1 MSQRSQHPSHISILK
16 TYHFGQEKSVQYDF
30 TKHSYENPTYKSI
43 IITRAGTSEPSHQST
58 LAVQMAS
65 TSPSLPPGTYRRTAH
80 CVKPRAT
87 KHVHIVALLFAVAKK
102 NITPKTVSS
111 RVLKYLRSGNLET
124 IMDVLPSRCVFFH
137 CHVRSL
143 DFDLFWAYAGVFFH
157 GDWKK
162 NWHKSHTTM
171 TSHKLILQVHN
182 VGTSTTTFPWS
193 RKCRITCTAS
203 TSTWLFTH
211 VRKAIS

>member
-30 TKHSYENPTYKSI
+30 TKHSYENPIYKSM

-102 NITPKTVSS
+102 NKTPKTVSS

-143 DFDLFWAYAGVFFH
+143 DFDLFWAYAAVFFP
-157 GDWKK
+157 WRLEK

-203 TSTWLFTH
+203 TST
-211 VRKAIS
+211 

>member
-1 MSQRSQHPSHISILK
+1 M
-16 TYHFGQEKSVQYDF
+16 
-30 TKHSYENPTYKSI
+30 

-102 NITPKTVSS
+102 NKTPKTVSS
-111 RVLKYLRSGNLET
+111 RVLKYLRSGNLEI
-124 IMDVLPSRCVFFH
+124 IMDVLPGRCVFFH

-143 DFDLFWAYAGVFFH
+143 DFDLFWAYAAVFFR

-162 NWHKSHTTM
+162 
-171 TSHKLILQVHN
+171 I
-182 VGTSTTTFPWS
+182 GTNPTQP
-193 RKCRITCTAS
+193 
-203 TSTWLFTH
+203 
-211 VRKAIS
+211 